1 MGLFNKTI
9 EKEVIANFE
18 AKYDDSK
25 EDILNVVKNKLSEN
39 SFMIFRVHLIIDE
52 TEVLCNFLDNENIDI
67 VSPYDLTSNSRI
79 SINSLSGLFVKS
91 FEPFLTDLGL
101 KVINN
106 KTEYNEFSE
115 SSCKIYFKI
124 VK

>member
-18 AKYDDSK
+18 AKYDDLK

-39 SFMIFRVHLIIDE
+39 SFMIFRVQLIIDE

-101 KVINN
+101 KVINS

>member
-18 AKYDDSK
+18 AKYDDLK

-39 SFMIFRVHLIIDE
+39 SFMIFRVQLIIDE

>member
-9 EKEVIANFE
+9 EKEVITNFE
-18 AKYDDSK
+18 AKYDDLK

-52 TEVLCNFLDNENIDI
+52 TEVLCNFLDSENIDI

-79 SINSLSGLFVKS
+79 SINSLSGLFIKS

>member
-1 MGLFNKTI
+1 MGLFNKTV

-18 AKYDDSK
+18 AKYDDLK
-25 EDILNVVKNKLSEN
+25 EDILNIVKNKLSEN

-79 SINSLSGLFVKS
+79 SINSLSGLFIKS

-101 KVINN
+101 KVINS

>member
-18 AKYDDSK
+18 AKYDDLK

-91 FEPFLTDLGL
+91 FELFLTDLGL

>member
-1 MGLFNKTI
+1 MGLFNKTV

-18 AKYDDSK
+18 AKYDDLK
-25 EDILNVVKNKLSEN
+25 ENILNIIKNKLSEN

-52 TEVLCNFLDNENIDI
+52 TEILCNFLDNENMNI

-79 SINSLSGLFVKS
+79 SINSLSSLFIKS

-101 KVINN
+101 NVINN

-124 VK
+124 IK

>member
-9 EKEVIANFE
+9 EKEVIVNFE
-18 AKYDDSK
+18 AKYDDLK

-39 SFMIFRVHLIIDE
+39 SFMIFRVQLIIDE

-101 KVINN
+101 KVINS

>member
-18 AKYDDSK
+18 AKYDDLK

-79 SINSLSGLFVKS
+79 SINSLSGLFIKS

>member
-18 AKYDDSK
+18 AKYDDLK

-39 SFMIFRVHLIIDE
+39 SFMIFRVQLIIDE

-79 SINSLSGLFVKS
+79 SINSLSGLFIKS

>member
-18 AKYDDSK
+18 AKYDDLK

-39 SFMIFRVHLIIDE
+39 SFMIFRVQLIIDE

-91 FEPFLTDLGL
+91 
-101 KVINN
+101 
-106 KTEYNEFSE
+106 S
-115 SSCKIYFKI
+115 
-124 VK
+124 

>member
-18 AKYDDSK
+18 AKYDDLK

-39 SFMIFRVHLIIDE
+39 SFMIFRVQLIIDE
-52 TEVLCNFLDNENIDI
+52 TEVLCNFLDSENIDI

>member
-18 AKYDDSK
+18 AKYDDLK
-25 EDILNVVKNKLSEN
+25 EDILNIVKNKLSEN
-39 SFMIFRVHLIIDE
+39 SFMIFRVNLIIDE

-79 SINSLSGLFVKS
+79 SINSLSSLFIKS

-101 KVINN
+101 KVVNS

-124 VK
+124 IK

>member
-18 AKYDDSK
+18 AKYDDLK

-39 SFMIFRVHLIIDE
+39 SFMIFRVQLIIDE

-91 FEPFLTDLGL
+91 FELFLTDLGL
-101 KVINN
+101 KVINS

>member
-18 AKYDDSK
+18 AKYDDLK

-39 SFMIFRVHLIIDE
+39 SFMIFRVQLIIDE

-79 SINSLSGLFVKS
+79 SINSLSNLFIKS

-101 KVINN
+101 KVINS

>member
-18 AKYDDSK
+18 AKYDDLK

-101 KVINN
+101 KVINS
-106 KTEYNEFSE
+106 KTEYNAYSE
-115 SSCKIYFKI
+115 SDCKIYFKI
-124 VK
+124 IK

>member
-18 AKYDDSK
+18 AKYNDLK
-25 EDILNVVKNKLSEN
+25 EDILNIVKNKLSEN

-79 SINSLSGLFVKS
+79 SINSLSNLFIKS

-101 KVINN
+101 KVVNS

>member
-18 AKYDDSK
+18 AKYDDLK

>member
-18 AKYDDSK
+18 AKYDDLK

-39 SFMIFRVHLIIDE
+39 SFMIFRVQLIIDE

-91 FEPFLTDLGL
+91 FELFLTDLGL

>member
-18 AKYDDSK
+18 AKYDDLK

-101 KVINN
+101 KVINS